1 MQFLVWDK
9 ITRFLSMG
17 GDQYN
22 NPDNAA
28 AVTDEGQPT
37 PSDEYYSNAPYT
49 KSSGDPETPYTPLY
63 VF

>member
-1 MQFLVWDK
+1 
-9 ITRFLSMG
+9 MG

-28 AVTDEGQPT
+28 VVTDEGQPT